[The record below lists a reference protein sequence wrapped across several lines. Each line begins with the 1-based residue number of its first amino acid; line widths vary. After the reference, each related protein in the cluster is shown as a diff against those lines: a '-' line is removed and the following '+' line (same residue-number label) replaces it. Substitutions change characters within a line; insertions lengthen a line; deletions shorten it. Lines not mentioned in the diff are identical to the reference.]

1 MRLTG
6 CSRISAS
13 SDGVKFFLCI
23 LIWDLNVSFE
33 KCTVLE
39 KSSGRPPN

>member
-23 LIWDLNVSFE
+23 LIWELNVSF
-33 KCTVLE
+33 
-39 KSSGRPPN
+39 